1 MKKTILVAVSIISHL
16 IGTSQTKDT
25 TGVFTFYDSSRNEWE
40 AFSVDNITLIDET
53 GKEQIC
59 MFAVPIFDGAKISY
73 KGIGVF
79 SNIGEY
85 SCVDRCKIEIHF
97 TDGTIYE
104 KYAWSGQ
111 DCTGGALFDKDG
123 NDSTILQK
131 IVQSIIFT
139 NGETNKTYMHKVKSE
154 FMASYLQ
161 RMRKAFKNNEYKLVD
176 KATAFSL

>member
-1 MKKTILVAVSIISHL
+1 MFTVAVFNGI
-16 IGTSQTKDT
+16 
-25 TGVFTFYDSSRNEWE
+25 
-40 AFSVDNITLIDET
+40 
-53 GKEQIC
+53 
-59 MFAVPIFDGAKISY
+59 KISY
-73 KGIGVF
+73 RGIGIF

-154 FMASYLQ
+154 FMSCYLQ
-161 RMRKAFKNNEYKLVD
+161 RMSRIFENNECKIVD
-176 KATAFSL
+176 KATAETL